1 MRTIINDGATDSA
14 ITTRA
19 HRACAATSASPRE
32 IRRLVSWFLAREG
45 FVCQYPWDILLLTAS
60 QLPRGR
66 PGQHSS
72 VACGGG
78 SKSLGDSTLSKEV
91 RAVSVSC
98 PAIPMALRDTSL
110 RSLGL
115 WLACDRE
122 EESGKPH
129 LSGVWAQKSSAKGT
143 CLPGNLPCFA
153 YEESK
158 TASWAFMQSKN
169 RK

>member
-1 MRTIINDGATDSA
+1 M
-14 ITTRA
+14 
-19 HRACAATSASPRE
+19 
-32 IRRLVSWFLAREG
+32 
-45 FVCQYPWDILLLTAS
+45 
-60 QLPRGR
+60 
-66 PGQHSS
+66 
-72 VACGGG
+72 
-78 SKSLGDSTLSKEV
+78 
-91 RAVSVSC
+91 SC